1 MHFPKF
7 CNKDINFSQ
16 QLFENCRIISWA
28 NLKDRYELRND
39 IFSPW
44 TQLKHAILAR
54 WEKLIFDYN
63 DINENGLYQNR
74 HVIKKARIF
83 PLAKLSSKEI
93 HSILIANTVNKPTS
107 NIYIEKLFDNATLG
121 WSKIYLLPRLAT
133 IDTTWRSFQY
143 QVLNDVLFRNSR
155 LHTFAIVYCFLLFGN
170 TLEETPIQILF
181 RSIHVK
187 CLGKITDDISE

>member
-1 MHFPKF
+1 M
-7 CNKDINFSQ
+7 
-16 QLFENCRIISWA
+16 
-28 NLKDRYELRND
+28 RND

-143 QVLNDVLFRNSR
+143 QVLNDVVFRNSR
-155 LHTFAIVYCFLLFGN
+155 LHTFAVVYCFLLFGN
-170 TLEETPIQILF
+170 TLEETPI
-181 RSIHVK
+181 
-187 CLGKITDDISE
+187 